1 MRRSSPIS
9 HDNYGV
15 QQSAIFDSWDNISQY
30 APTPG
35 NLRGSPASLSDI
47 SCTNIDP
54 ISPINPTS
62 SQENAT
68 QDKRLP
74 LLQFGDWEEGRTYDE
89 VPPAFIHYLIE
100 WKITLNNRTVAKDTE
115 QDLVLAPRSY
125 WRLFLQPKLKELL
138 IRKYPHRKL
147 ESDDTSVVVSAT
159 RQKGLTRRFDR
170 TDVDWTSIEKQLFD
184 LGDRFLAGKTLR
196 LVISFNYTENTVGS
210 TANRRTTDKRGAS
223 SATQRM
229 LQERDQ
235 HISAEEEISGEPPAW
250 KMVYALMRCPG
261 SCDLGP
267 HCWQDPYGKKHYK
280 LYRDQLESLVKYVQ
294 SGGLLQSHEDV
305 PGMIREQIYR
315 AERQRLD
322 RPRAHNRPIAESSC
336 PPITITNVLPAQ
348 AVQTAESPALPL
360 PENGTASPVDI
371 PDLHISGCLDVAV
384 REYSTWQ
391 QSRLGDEELKA
402 EVQKACD
409 VALDD
414 GLDLAQIDGDK
425 DPDYFVKRGVKWGI
439 ARRFVNDIRFWVENY
454 NAYVDM
460 TWNI

>member
-1 MRRSSPIS
+1 MRRSSLIS
-9 HDNYGV
+9 HDHHDV
-15 QQSAIFDSWDNISQY
+15 QLSETLETWDDTSQY

-35 NLRGSPASLSDI
+35 NLRCSPTYSSDI
-47 SCTNIDP
+47 SCANFDSTFP
-54 ISPINPTS
+54 IGPTPLPEHAA
-62 SQENAT
+62 QC
-68 QDKRLP
+68 DRLP

-89 VPPAFIHYLIE
+89 DPPTCIHYLIE
-100 WKITLNNRTVAKDTE
+100 WKVTLNSRTVVKDTE
-115 QDLVLAPRSY
+115 QDLVLAPRFY

-138 IRKYPHRKL
+138 IRKYPRREL
-147 ESDDTSVVVSAT
+147 ELDDTSIVVSAT
-159 RQKGLTRRFDR
+159 RQKGITRRFDR
-170 TDVDWTSIEKQLFD
+170 TDIEWSSIEKQLHDWGD
-184 LGDRFLAGKTLR
+184 LFLAGKKLR
-196 LVISFNYTENTVGS
+196 LSISFNYTENTS
-210 TANRRTTDKRGAS
+210 TADRRATDKRGAS

-235 HISAEEEISGEPPAW
+235 QICAEEEASGEPPTW

-322 RPRAHNRPIAESSC
+322 RPRPHNRPMVESSC

-348 AVQTAESPALPL
+348 APQAAESTALPFS
-360 PENGTASPVDI
+360 EKSTASSVDI
-371 PDLHISGCLDVAV
+371 PDLYISGLLDVAV

-414 GLDLAQIDGDK
+414 GLDLAQIDEDK
-425 DPDYFVKRGVKWGI
+425 DSDYFTKRGVKWGI
-439 ARRFVNDIRFWVENY
+439 ARRFVKDIRFWVENY
-454 NAYVDM
+454 NGVTMAGNVTYQ
-460 TWNI
+460 